1 MESPKEDTLCNY
13 GKFSI
18 DLRIQYEKD
27 QFMLKTLLCTMK
39 TKIEKLE
46 EILKTMG
53 QLCSDHPPAAH
64 KKPAHSGPINLFLD
78 IR

>member
-13 GKFSI
+13 GTFSI

-27 QFMLKTLLCTMK
+27 KFMLKILLCTMK

-46 EILKTMG
+46 EILKSMG
-53 QLCSDHPPAAH
+53 QLCPDHPAAAH
-64 KKPAHSGPINLFLD
+64 KKPAHSWPIYLFLD